1 MNAGH
6 LIYLLPKQNKN
17 FIPPH
22 ICYLIIH
29 TKIPIIHHQDIK
41 NVKHFSF
48 KLSKKLHW
56 FDKSLLKIQ
65 TKVIK
70 TNFSVFLIGY
80 LGFNHLLMQV
90 ANILHFLLKN

>member
-6 LIYLLPKQNKN
+6 LTT
-17 FIPPH
+17 

-56 FDKSLLKIQ
+56 FDKSLLKYRQKLSRTIFGHIN
-65 TKVIK
+65 TVPK
-70 TNFSVFLIGY
+70 Y
-80 LGFNHLLMQV
+80 LGFNHL
-90 ANILHFLLKN
+90 F

>member
-6 LIYLLPKQNKN
+6 LTYHLLPKQNKN

-29 TKIPIIHHQDIK
+29 TKIPIIHHQGIK

-56 FDKSLLKIQ
+56 FDKSLLKYRQKLSRTIFGH
-65 TKVIK
+65 I
-70 TNFSVFLIGY
+70 NRLPI
-80 LGFNHLLMQV
+80 
-90 ANILHFLLKN
+90 